1 MTDVYAIKTMNITVG
16 APEAG
21 WSGIRFGKEAFI
33 PLSYV
38 QNIPEDIIDAAEA
51 WMAGEAVNLF
61 CDGEGEIWELHMP
74 AGDNNVAIDDMDGH
88 IRTTSI
94 PTKVCL
100 LQLIDGM
107 LMNVRGWPCR

>member
-38 QNIPEDIIDAAEA
+38 QNIPEDIIDAVERTRSNNQHRFGCLCNSAKK
-51 WMAGEAVNLF
+51 
-61 CDGEGEIWELHMP
+61 ELLTNKKP
-74 AGDNNVAIDDMDGH
+74 CGH
-88 IRTTSI
+88 NCAYCYWRD
-94 PTKVCL
+94 K
-100 LQLIDGM
+100 
-107 LMNVRGWPCR
+107 